1 VEAGVRF
8 RKIHARDER
17 FDHLAFA
24 RPALDLA
31 LTRRHIKAR
40 EPTHL
45 QQVRRL
51 AWRGSS
57 MRPLTVVNAIVLGS
71 AAAITFGLTAVL
83 IIYLI
88 LKDRHP
94 QLAQELGPLLRS
106 ASQFA
111 VLTIVSG
118 VSFLAMLKN
127 LRWRWIA
134 HSAMWLSVIT
144 VGVLYWPG

>member
-1 VEAGVRF
+1 
-8 RKIHARDER
+8 
-17 FDHLAFA
+17 
-24 RPALDLA
+24 
-31 LTRRHIKAR
+31 
-40 EPTHL
+40 
-45 QQVRRL
+45 
-51 AWRGSS
+51 